1 MIQAFTGA
9 TPPGMARHHSHQ
21 VQGRQQAE
29 VNSPEPI
36 RSWGR
41 VKLEVSG
48 HKPHGSPKPERP
60 YDQGQGPRGHC
71 DRGHARFRFGDVVG
85 SAVFADRARMEQ
97 RAEFRAEMHDIR
109 TGFRDLMGEVDGG
122 VLTPEQQQTFDGLV
136 KDIVELRE
144 SYDFK
149 HWRSAD
155 ADVISARILDR
166 FGVEPAPSEGGETPD
181 PGAVAPSSAS
191 QQPAAEVAA
200 LEEAASESVDTV
212 SNQQPPILAE
222 DAAPM
227 DEMPPATQSAAPV
240 ETDAVEP
247 TSTSDSDAKDE
258 LTVMAERLAG
268 VIADASGLMDD
279 LLEALGG

>member
-1 MIQAFTGA
+1 MIQAFSGA
-9 TPPGMARHHSHQ
+9 IPPGMARHHSHQ
-21 VQGRQQAE
+21 IQERLQAE
-29 VNSPEPI
+29 ANAPDPG

-41 VKLEVSG
+41 VKFE
-48 HKPHGSPKPERP
+48 GSVHETDAPPKSARP
-60 YDQGQGPRGHC
+60 NDQDQGRRGHC
-71 DRGHARFRFGDVVG
+71 DRGHARFRFGDVVS

-97 RAEFRAEMHDIR
+97 RAEFRGEMHDIR
-109 TGFRDLMGEVDGG
+109 SGIRDLIGEVDGG
-122 VLTPEQQQTFDGLV
+122 VLTPEQQQTFDGFV
-136 KDIVELRE
+136 KDIVELRD

-166 FGVEPAPSEGGETPD
+166 FGIEPAPSEAGETPD
-181 PGAVAPSSAS
+181 SGAVAQSSAL
-191 QQPAAEVAA
+191 QQSTTEVAA
-200 LEEAASESVDTV
+200 LEEAAPESVDTV
-212 SNQQPPILAE
+212 SDQQPS
-222 DAAPM
+222 
-227 DEMPPATQSAAPV
+227 TGSAASV

-247 TSTSDSDAKDE
+247 TSTPDSDGEDE

>member
-1 MIQAFTGA
+1 MIQAFSGA

-21 VQGRQQAE
+21 IQERLQAE
-29 VNSPEPI
+29 ANSPDPG

-41 VKLEVSG
+41 VKLEASG
-48 HKPHGSPKPERP
+48 HEAHGSPNPERP
-60 YDQGQGPRGHC
+60 YDHGQGFRGHS

-97 RAEFRAEMHDIR
+97 RAEFRTEMHDIR
-109 TGFRDLMGEVDGG
+109 TGIRDLMGEVDGG
-122 VLTPEQQQTFDGLV
+122 VLTPQQQQTFDGFV

-144 SYDFK
+144 SYHFK

-155 ADVISARILDR
+155 ADMISARILDR
-166 FGVEPAPSEGGETPD
+166 FEVEPAPSEAGETPD
-181 PGAVAPSSAS
+181 SGAVAQSSLW
-191 QQPAAEVAA
+191 QQSTTEVAA
-200 LEEAASESVDTV
+200 LAEVAPESVDTV
-212 SNQQPPILAE
+212 SDQQPP
-222 DAAPM
+222 
-227 DEMPPATQSAAPV
+227 TGSAASV

-247 TSTSDSDAKDE
+247 ASTPDSDAKDE
-258 LTVMAERLAG
+258 LIVMAERLAG